1 MRNIKSIYTKAHFGE
16 QTFAQMPHK
25 DIRNLYKNSISFLL
39 IFNNRKLSRNTRNR
53 VKYGKN
59 KEILL
64 DKIKNRFL

>member
-1 MRNIKSIYTKAHFGE
+1 MKNIKSIYTKAHFSE
-16 QTFAQMPHK
+16 QTFAQMLHK
-25 DIRNLYKNSISFLL
+25 DICNLYKNSISFFL
-39 IFNNRKLSRNTRNR
+39 IFNNRELSRNTRKR